1 MRTKTLATVVLV
13 LLALLLAAGPV
24 LAAPGPLTGRIIV
37 LDPGH
42 GGDQAGANYFGIREA
57 DVNLAI
63 ALKVQAKLA
72 NAGATVVMTRATDIL
87 LAPPGTDPARELQ
100 ARVDVAR
107 TADADIFVSIH
118 ANAHPTKP
126 ETAGAITFYASGRPT
141 GLAAAIQEALTLE
154 TGAVDKGV
162 RPANFYVLRNS
173 DIPAVLVETGFLSN
187 RDEAARLADDGYQN
201 DVANGICKGIMR
213 YFLSR

>member
-1 MRTKTLATVVLV
+1 MRTKILPLVLL
-13 LLALLLAAGPV
+13 LLALLLVSAPA
-24 LAAPGPLTGRIIV
+24 LAAEGLLAGRIIV

-42 GGDQAGANYFGIREA
+42 GGDQAGADYFGIREA
-57 DVNLAI
+57 DVNLAVG
-63 ALKVQAKLA
+63 LMLQAKLA
-72 NAGATVVMTRATDIL
+72 FAGATVVMTRSTDTL
-87 LAPPGTDPARELQ
+87 LAPPATKPADELQ
-100 ARVDVAR
+100 KRVDVAR
-107 TADADIFVSIH
+107 AANADIFVSIH

-126 ETAGAITFYASGRPT
+126 ETAGIITFHASGRPT
-141 GLAAAIQEALTLE
+141 ELAVAIHEALVFE

-187 RDEAARLADDGYQN
+187 RDEAARLADEGYRN
-201 DVANGICKGIMR
+201 EIANGIFKGIMR